1 MFYCVRTERANTE
14 KYIESIARGSSGKIV
29 NYQEVIQSKD
39 CKKVAFMG
47 VLRGTNIVYNWAKSN
62 NKDFY
67 YIDRPYWGESRGTPY
82 WMRCVKNE
90 HVLTTHQKRSD
101 DRYKKFYKG
110 DPIVPYH
117 KNGKYVLVVPP
128 SHSMALHF
136 KGENW
141 LDTTLKVLKQN
152 TDREIIVRE
161 KPYNPKSYLDEQ
173 GRMMPGPSENKQP
186 ERPFEWTK
194 VHAVVTF
201 NSSIT
206 IKALHN
212 GVPCF
217 TNFEN
222 PCSQIC
228 ESDFS
233 KIESPLYNEREPIF
247 HSLAYGQF
255 TQEEFRNG
263 YALSILD
270 EAVDRFPT
278 AEERWPR
285 AGKVINGR

>member
-1 MFYCVRTERANTE
+1 MYYCVRTERARTE
-14 KYIESIARGSSGKIV
+14 KYVEALARGSKAQIV
-29 NYQEVIQSKD
+29 NYQQVLESKNCD
-39 CKKVAFMG
+39 KVAFMG
-47 VLRGTNIVYNWAKSN
+47 VLRGTNLVCKWAQRNK
-62 NKDFY
+62 KDFY

-90 HVLTTHQKRSD
+90 HVKTKHESRPD
-101 DRYKKFYKG
+101 DRYKKYYKG
-110 DPIVPYH
+110 DPVIPYH
-117 KNGKYVLVVPP
+117 KNGNYILVVPP

-136 KGENW
+136 DAPTW
-141 LDTTLKVLKQN
+141 LDDTLKILKAN
-152 TDREIIVRE
+152 SDREIIIRE
-161 KPYNPKSYLDEQ
+161 KPFNPKSYLDDQ

-186 ERPFEWTK
+186 EKPFEWQK

-217 TNFEN
+217 SNFEN
-222 PCSQIC
+222 PCGQIC

-233 KIESPLYNEREPIF
+233 KIETPMYAEREPVF
-247 HSLAYGQF
+247 NSLAYGQF

-263 YALSILD
+263 YAQRILD
-270 EAVDRFPT
+270 E
-278 AEERWPR
+278 
-285 AGKVINGR
+285 

>member
-1 MFYCVRTERANTE
+1 MFYCVHTGRINTE
-14 KYIESIARGSSGKIV
+14 KYIESFARGVGRPIV
-29 NYQEVIQSKD
+29 SYQKVLDSTD
-39 CKKVAFMG
+39 CDKVAFMG
-47 VLRGTNIVYNWAKSN
+47 VLRGTNLVYHWAKEN

-82 WMRCVKNE
+82 WMRCVKNA
-90 HVLTTHQKRSD
+90 HVKHTHEPRPD
-101 DRYKKFYKG
+101 DRYKKYYNG
-110 DPIVPYH
+110 DPIKPYH
-117 KNGKYVLVVPP
+117 KNGKYILVVPP
-128 SHSMALHF
+128 SNSMSLHF
-136 KGENW
+136 NAADW
-141 LDTTLKVLKQN
+141 LDKTLKTLRAN

-161 KPYNPKSYLDEQ
+161 KPYNPKSFIDTE
-173 GRMMPGPSENKQP
+173 GRMMAGPSENKQP
-186 ERPFEWTK
+186 ERPFEWPM

-217 TNFEN
+217 SNFEN
-222 PCSQIC
+222 PCGPIC

-233 KIESPLYNEREPIF
+233 KIETPMYSEREPIF

-263 YALSILD
+263 WALNILD
-270 EAVDRFPT
+270 
-278 AEERWPR
+278 
-285 AGKVINGR
+285 GR

>member
-1 MFYCVRTERANTE
+1 MLYCVRTERANTE
-14 KYIESIARGSSGKIV
+14 KYIESMARGSGGKLV
-29 NYQEVIQSKD
+29 NYQEVLDSRD
-39 CKKVAFMG
+39 CDKVAFMG
-47 VLRGTNIVYNWAKSN
+47 VLRGSNIVYKWAQQN

-90 HVLTTHQKRSD
+90 HVKTKHELRPD
-101 DRYKKFYKG
+101 DRYKKYYKG
-110 DPIVPYH
+110 DQIKPYH
-117 KNGKYVLVVPP
+117 KNGKYILVVPP

-136 KGENW
+136 NAPNW
-141 LDTTLKVLKQN
+141 LETTMATLKQN

-161 KPYNPKSYLDEQ
+161 KPYNPKSYIDEQ
-173 GRMMPGPSENKQP
+173 GRMQPGPSENKQP
-186 ERPFEWTK
+186 EKPFEWNK

-217 TNFEN
+217 SNFEN
-222 PCSQIC
+222 PCGEIC
-228 ESDFS
+228 ESDFT
-233 KIESPLYNEREPIF
+233 KIETPMYADREPVF

-263 YALSILD
+263 WALSTLD
-270 EAVDRFPT
+270 
-278 AEERWPR
+278 
-285 AGKVINGR
+285 GR

>member
-1 MFYCVRTERANTE
+1 MFYCVTTNRPRTE
-14 KYIESIARGSSGKIV
+14 KYIESFSRGANANITDYKT
-29 NYQEVIQSKD
+29 VIDSKD
-39 CKKVAFMG
+39 CDKVCFMG
-47 VLRGTNIVYNWAKSN
+47 VLRGTNLVYKWAEKN
-62 NKDFY
+62 KKDFY

-90 HVLTTHQKRSD
+90 HVKTKHEQRPD
-101 DRYKKFYKG
+101 DRYKKHYKG
-110 DPIVPYH
+110 DAIRPYH

-136 KGENW
+136 DAPNW
-141 LDTTLKVLKQN
+141 LDDTLQILKHN
-152 TDREIIVRE
+152 TDREIIIRE
-161 KPYNPKSYLDEQ
+161 KPYNPKSFYDGEGKL
-173 GRMMPGPSENKQP
+173 MPGPSDNKQP
-186 ERPFEWTK
+186 EKPFEWDQ

-217 TNFEN
+217 SNFEN
-222 PCSQIC
+222 PCGEIC

-233 KIESPLYNEREPIF
+233 KIETPMYADREPVF

-263 YALSILD
+263 WALSILD
-270 EAVDRFPT
+270 
-278 AEERWPR
+278 
-285 AGKVINGR
+285 GR

>member
-14 KYIESIARGSSGKIV
+14 KYIESIARGAKAQIV
-29 NYQEVIQSKD
+29 NYQNVIESND
-39 CKKVAFMG
+39 CDKVAFMG
-47 VLRGTNIVYNWAKSN
+47 VLRGSNIVYNWANKN
-62 NKDFY
+62 KKDFY

-90 HVLTTHQKRSD
+90 HVKTVHESRPD
-101 DRYKKFYKG
+101 DRYKKYYKG
-110 DPIVPYH
+110 DQIKPYH
-117 KNGKYVLVVPP
+117 KNGKYILVVPP

-136 KGENW
+136 NASDW
-141 LDTTLKVLKQN
+141 LTTTMETLKQN

-161 KPYNPKSYLDEQ
+161 KPYNPKSYIDEQ
-173 GRMMPGPSENKQP
+173 GRMMPGPSENNKPQK
-186 ERPFEWTK
+186 PFEWDQ

-217 TNFEN
+217 SNFEN
-222 PCSQIC
+222 PCQPTC
-228 ESDFS
+228 ETDFT
-233 KIESPLYNEREPIF
+233 KIETPLYADREPVF
-247 HSLAYGQF
+247 NSLAYGQF

-263 YALSILD
+263 WALSILD
-270 EAVDRFPT
+270 
-278 AEERWPR
+278 
-285 AGKVINGR
+285 GR

>member
-1 MFYCVRTERANTE
+1 MFYCVTTGRPRTE
-14 KYIESIARGSSGKIV
+14 KYIEAFARGANANIHDYKTV
-29 NYQEVIQSKD
+29 LDSKD
-39 CKKVAFMG
+39 CDKVCFMG
-47 VLRGTNIVYNWAKSN
+47 VLRGTNLVYKWAQHN

-90 HVLTTHQKRSD
+90 HVKTKHESRPD

-110 DPIVPYH
+110 DAIRPYH

-136 KGENW
+136 GGTDW
-141 LDTTLKVLKQN
+141 LDKTLKILKEN
-152 TDREIIVRE
+152 TDREIIIRE
-161 KPYNPKSYLDEQ
+161 KPYNPKSFFDSE
-173 GRMMPGPSENKQP
+173 GKMMPGPSENKQP
-186 ERPFEWTK
+186 EKPFEWDK

-206 IKALHN
+206 IKAFHN

-217 TNFEN
+217 SNFEN
-222 PCSQIC
+222 PCGEIC

-233 KIESPLYNEREPIF
+233 KIETPMYADREPVF
-247 HSLAYGQF
+247 NSLAYGQF

-263 YALSILD
+263 WALSILD
-270 EAVDRFPT
+270 
-278 AEERWPR
+278 
-285 AGKVINGR
+285 GR

>member
-1 MFYCVRTERANTE
+1 MMYCVRTERANTE
-14 KYIESIARGSSGKIV
+14 KYIESMARGSGGKLV
-29 NYQEVIQSKD
+29 KYQEVIDSDD
-39 CKKVAFMG
+39 CDKVTFMG
-47 VLRGTNIVYNWAKSN
+47 VLRGANIVYKWAQQNS
-62 NKDFY
+62 KDFY

-90 HVLTTHQKRSD
+90 HVKTKHETRSD
-101 DRYKKFYKG
+101 DRYKRYYKG
-110 DPIVPYH
+110 DPIKPYH
-117 KNGKYVLVVPP
+117 RNGRYVLVVPP

-136 KGENW
+136 DATGW
-141 LDTTLKVLKQN
+141 LDETLAVLKSN
-152 TDREIIVRE
+152 TDRDIIVRE
-161 KPYNPKSYLDEQ
+161 KPYNPQSFIDDQ
-173 GRMMPGPSENKQP
+173 GRMLPGPSENKQP
-186 ERPFEWTK
+186 EKPFEWGQ

-217 TNFEN
+217 SNFEN
-222 PCSQIC
+222 PCGTIC

-233 KIESPLYNEREPIF
+233 KIETPLYGEREPVF

-263 YALSILD
+263 WALSILD
-270 EAVDRFPT
+270 
-278 AEERWPR
+278 
-285 AGKVINGR
+285 GR

>member
-1 MFYCVRTERANTE
+1 MFYCVKTERANTE
-14 KYIESIARGSSGKIV
+14 KYIEAFARGSKGKLV
-29 NYQEVIQSKD
+29 DYQTVLQSND
-39 CKKVAFMG
+39 CQKVCFMG
-47 VLRGTNIVYNWAKSN
+47 VLRGTNLVYKWAQQN
-62 NKDFY
+62 QKDFY

-90 HVLTTHQKRSD
+90 NVKTRLETRPD
-101 DRYKKFYKG
+101 DRYKKYYKG
-110 DPIVPYH
+110 DPIKPYH

-136 KGENW
+136 DAQDW
-141 LDTTLKVLKQN
+141 LSDTIKVLKQN

-161 KPYNPKSYLDEQ
+161 KPYNPKSFIDEK
-173 GRMMPGPSENKQP
+173 GRMMPGPSDNKQP
-186 ERPFEWTK
+186 EKPYEWDQ

-217 TNFEN
+217 SNFEN
-222 PCSQIC
+222 PCSPIC
-228 ESDFS
+228 ESDFG
-233 KIESPLYNEREPIF
+233 KIETPLYGEREPVF

-270 EAVDRFPT
+270 
-278 AEERWPR
+278 
-285 AGKVINGR
+285 GR

>member
-1 MFYCVRTERANTE
+1 MFYCVKTERANTE
-14 KYIESIARGSSGKIV
+14 KYIEAFARGSKGKLV
-29 NYQEVIQSKD
+29 DYQTVLQSD
-39 CKKVAFMG
+39 NCEKVCFMG
-47 VLRGTNIVYNWAKSN
+47 VLRGTNLVYKWAQKN
-62 NKDFY
+62 QKDFY

-90 HVLTTHQKRSD
+90 NVKTKLEARPD

-110 DPIVPYH
+110 DPIKPYH
-117 KNGKYVLVVPP
+117 KNGKYILVVPP

-136 KGENW
+136 GAQEW
-141 LDTTLKVLKQN
+141 LSDTMKVLKQN

-161 KPYNPKSYLDEQ
+161 KPYNPKSFIDEK
-173 GRMMPGPSENKQP
+173 GRMMPGPSDNKQP
-186 ERPFEWTK
+186 EKPYEWDQ

-217 TNFEN
+217 SNFEN
-222 PCSQIC
+222 PCSPIC
-228 ESDFS
+228 ESDFG
-233 KIESPLYNEREPIF
+233 KIETPFYGDREPVF
-247 HSLAYGQF
+247 YSLAYGQF

-270 EAVDRFPT
+270 
-278 AEERWPR
+278 
-285 AGKVINGR
+285 GR